1 MVTDSVLSMGDVD
14 GLVWEHLYVLA
25 VEDSV
30 ILLGYHVGDPGLA
43 GIEVVS
49 DLLHVERLVTLGH
62 HGLAF
67 PCAGKGIIGTSGKD
81 RPGVHVV
88 FHVVGLE
95 FDVLIGDFHITPVEH
110 LTLAVGKDLP

>member
-1 MVTDSVLSMGDVD
+1 MKD
-14 GLVWEHLYVLA
+14 A
-25 VEDSV
+25 VV
-30 ILLGYHVGDPGLA
+30 LLGYHVGDPCLPCV
-43 GIEVVS
+43 EVIA

-95 FDVLIGDFHITPVEH
+95 LHVLVADLHVPPIEH
-110 LTLAVGKDLP
+110 PSPSLGEYLPG